1 MVSMIPHVHL
11 HDLQTG
17 DDLRQFLT
25 VFDPDLGKPLPERT
39 YADECTIY
47 TPGNPKGDFHNFL
60 DKMDVFVACHFI
72 GWWAKVCE

>member
-1 MVSMIPHVHL
+1 M
-11 HDLQTG
+11 QTG

-39 YADECTIY
+39 YAEECTIY

-60 DKMDVFVACHFI
+60 DKMDVFVPCHFL
-72 GWWAKVCE
+72 GWWAKVHN